1 MCYLLVV
8 KMLLVDR
15 FQIILNTNSFDFI
28 LIINLV
34 VFRAEVAF
42 LSYFKVVNAD
52 DLLVVNSHN

>member
-28 LIINLV
+28 LIIKLV